1 MWPLTGTATPQE
13 ASGDFTLDST
23 VVGPG
28 VLMVD
33 SYNAQCTN
41 RPYSVQVNSI
51 CCPYTMIAYEA
62 DRRYP
67 GISIAG
73 IGTGQSIANPYVPFT
88 SAWRF
93 GQTITSIPNN
103 TFPNERYTSMCIP
116 RTVTNIS
123 SDPFGSLPTAPQVDT
138 FIFCHNSKTE
148 LQTLINNSGQFLSS
162 LSNNTSFV
170 FINKELRSIFVT
182 AYPQMASQTNL
193 FSVYLKSLGKTVP
206 DISKL

>member
-1 MWPLTGTATPQE
+1 MWLQSGTITPRVG
-13 ASGDFTLDST
+13 SNDFTLDSNF
-23 VVGPG
+23 VGPG
-28 VLMVD
+28 VLMGVA
-33 SYNAQCTN
+33 YNSQCTS
-41 RPYSVQVNSI
+41 RPYSTQVNVL
-51 CCPYTMIAYEA
+51 CCPYIMIAYEA
-62 DRRYP
+62 SRMYP
-67 GISIAG
+67 DISIAG
-73 IGTGQSIANPYVPFT
+73 IGTGQSIANPYVPFR

-93 GQTITSIPNN
+93 GRTITSIPNN

-123 SDPFGSLPTAPQVDT
+123 SDPFGSLPTPPQVDT

-148 LQTLINNSGQFLSS
+148 LQTLISNSGQFLSS

-170 FINKELRSIFVT
+170 FINEELRSIFVT
-182 AYPQMASQTNL
+182 AYPQMASQTSL